1 MIKAQGRG
9 SSESGCSRPP
19 ALSLFLR
26 ERTWDFGLRG
36 IRKGQPGSS
45 LLTERMERMSTD
57 RYQSPLSERY
67 ASKEMQ
73 YIFSPDK
80 KFRTWRKLWIALAE
94 TEKELGLPITQEQI
108 DELKAHA
115 EDINYE
121 VARAREKEVRH
132 DVMSHVYAYGV
143 QCPKAKGIIHLGATS
158 CYVGDNTD
166 IIVMTEALRL
176 VRRKLVNVIAELA
189 KFADTHKSLPTLAFT
204 HFQPAQPTTVGK
216 RASLWLQEFCMDLED
231 VEYVLGTMKLLGS
244 KGTTGTQAS
253 FLELFEGNQETI
265 DRIDPMIAE
274 KMGFKECVPVSGQ
287 TYSRKTDTRVLNVL
301 AGIAATAHKMS
312 NDIRLLQHLKEVEE
326 PFEKSQIGSSAMA
339 YKRNPM
345 RSERIAS
352 LSRYVMIDALNPAIT
367 SATQWFERTLD
378 DSANKRLSVPEG
390 FLAVDG
396 ILDLCLNVVDGLVV
410 YPKVIEKRL
419 MSELPFMAT
428 ENIMMDAVK
437 AGGDRQ
443 ELHEKI
449 RTLSMEAGKN
459 VKVEGKENNLLELIA
474 ADPAFHMTLEELQ
487 ACMEPSRYVGRSA
500 VQVEAFLKQVVNPIL
515 EANRELLGM
524 SAEINV

>member
-1 MIKAQGRG
+1 
-9 SSESGCSRPP
+9 
-19 ALSLFLR
+19 
-26 ERTWDFGLRG
+26 
-36 IRKGQPGSS
+36 
-45 LLTERMERMSTD
+45 MSTD
-57 RYQSPLSERY
+57 RYVSPLSERY

-73 YIFSPDK
+73 YIFSPDM

-94 TEKELGLPITQEQI
+94 TEKELGLNITDEQI
-108 DELKAHA
+108 EELKAHA
-115 EDINYE
+115 EDINYD
-121 VARAREKEVRH
+121 VAKDRERLVRH

-166 IIVMTEALRL
+166 IIVMTEALKL
-176 VRRKLVNVIAELA
+176 VKKKLVNVLAELA
-189 KFADTHKSLPTLAFT
+189 KFADEYKNQPTLAFT

-216 RASLWLQEFCMDLED
+216 RATLWMQEFCLDLED
-231 VEYVLGTMKLLGS
+231 LDYVLGSMKLLGS

-253 FLELFEGNQETI
+253 FLELFDGDQETI
-265 DRIDPMIAE
+265 DKIDPMIAK
-274 KMGFKECVPVSGQ
+274 KMGFKECYPVSGQ
-287 TYSRKTDTRVLNVL
+287 TYSRKVDTRVINVL
-301 AGIAATAHKMS
+301 AGIAASAHKFS

-326 PFEKSQIGSSAMA
+326 PFEKTQIGSSAMA

-352 LSRYVMIDALNPAIT
+352 LSRYVMVDALNPAIT

-390 FLAVDG
+390 FLAIDG

-410 YPKVIEKRL
+410 YPKVIEKH
-419 MSELPFMAT
+419 MMAELPFMAT

-443 ELHEKI
+443 ELHERI
-449 RTLSMEAGKN
+449 RVLSMEAGKH
-459 VKVEGKENNLLELIA
+459 VKEEGKENNLLELIA
-474 ADPAFHMTLEELQ
+474 ADQAFNMTLEELQ
-487 ACMEPSRYVGRSA
+487 KSMEPSRYVGRA
-500 VQVEAFLKQVVNPIL
+500 PRQVDNFLKNVVNPIL
-515 EANRELLGM
+515 EENKELLGVK
-524 SAEINV
+524 AEILV

>member
-1 MIKAQGRG
+1 MQEVLKK
-9 SSESGCSRPP
+9 ES
-19 ALSLFLR
+19 R
-26 ERTWDFGLRG
+26 EVD
-36 IRKGQPGSS
+36 S
-45 LLTERMERMSTD
+45 MSTD
-57 RYQSPLSERY
+57 RYVSPLSERY

-73 YIFSPDK
+73 YIFSPDM
-80 KFRTWRKLWIALAE
+80 KFRTWRRLWIALAE
-94 TEKELGLPITQEQI
+94 TEKELGLNITQEQI

-115 EDINYE
+115 DDINYD
-121 VARAREKEVRH
+121 VAKAREKEVRH

-166 IIVMTEALRL
+166 IIVMTEALKL
-176 VRRKLVNVIAELA
+176 VRKKLLNVIAELA
-189 KFADTHKSLPTLAFT
+189 KFADANKDLPTLAFT

-216 RASLWLQEFCMDLED
+216 RATLWMQEFLMDLED
-231 VEYVLGTMKLLGS
+231 LDYVLSTMKLLGS

-253 FLELFEGNQETI
+253 FLELFDGDQETI
-265 DRIDPMIAE
+265 DKIDPMIAE
-274 KMGFKECVPVSGQ
+274 KMGFKASYPVSGQ
-287 TYSRKTDTRVLNVL
+287 TYSRKVDTRVLNIL
-301 AGIAATAHKMS
+301 AGIAASAHKFS

-352 LSRYVMIDALNPAIT
+352 LSRFVMVDALNPAIT

-419 MSELPFMAT
+419 RSELPFMAT

-449 RTLSMEAGKN
+449 RELSMVAARN
-459 VKVEGKENNLLELIA
+459 VKAEGKENNLLELIA
-474 ADPAFHMTLEELQ
+474 ADPAFNMSLEDLEKTMDP
-487 ACMEPSRYVGRSA
+487 AKYTGRAS
-500 VQVEAFLKQVVNPIL
+500 VQVDAFLKNVVNPVL
-515 EANRELLGM
+515 EANKEVLGM
-524 SAEINV
+524 TAEINV

>member
-1 MIKAQGRG
+1 M
-9 SSESGCSRPP
+9 SG
-19 ALSLFLR
+19 
-26 ERTWDFGLRG
+26 
-36 IRKGQPGSS
+36 
-45 LLTERMERMSTD
+45 TD
-57 RYQSPLSERY
+57 RYVSPLSERY

-73 YIFSPDK
+73 YIFSPDM
-80 KFRTWRKLWIALAE
+80 KFRTWRRLWIALAE
-94 TEKELGLPITQEQI
+94 TEKELGLNITQEQI

-115 EDINYE
+115 EDINYD
-121 VARAREKEVRH
+121 VAKERERQVRH

-166 IIVMTEALRL
+166 IIVMTEALKL
-176 VRRKLVNVIAELA
+176 VKKKLVNVIAELSA
-189 KFADTHKSLPTLAFT
+189 FADKYKDQPTLAFT

-216 RASLWLQEFCMDLED
+216 RATLWTQEFLLDLED
-231 VEYVLGTMKLLGS
+231 LEYVLGTMKLLGS

-253 FLELFEGNQETI
+253 FLELFDGDQETI
-265 DRIDPMIAE
+265 DKIDPMIAE
-274 KMGFKECVPVSGQ
+274 KMGFKECYPVSGQ
-287 TYSRKTDTRVLNVL
+287 TYSRKVDTRVANIL
-301 AGIAATAHKMS
+301 AGIAASAHKMS

-352 LSRYVMIDALNPAIT
+352 LSRYVMVDALNPAIT

-378 DSANKRLSVPEG
+378 DSANKRLSIPEG
-390 FLAVDG
+390 FLAIDG

-410 YPKVIEKRL
+410 YPKVIEKH
-419 MSELPFMAT
+419 MMAELPFMAT

-443 ELHEKI
+443 ELHERI
-449 RTLSMEAGKN
+449 RELSMEAGKT
-459 VKVEGKENNLLELIA
+459 VKVEGKDNNLLELIA
-474 ADPAFHMTLEELQ
+474 ADPAFNLSLEDLQ
-487 ACMEPSRYVGRSA
+487 RSMDPKKYIGRA
-500 VQVEAFLKQVVNPIL
+500 KEQTERFVNTVVQPIL
-515 EANRELLGM
+515 DSHKELLGVK
-524 SAEINV
+524 AEINV